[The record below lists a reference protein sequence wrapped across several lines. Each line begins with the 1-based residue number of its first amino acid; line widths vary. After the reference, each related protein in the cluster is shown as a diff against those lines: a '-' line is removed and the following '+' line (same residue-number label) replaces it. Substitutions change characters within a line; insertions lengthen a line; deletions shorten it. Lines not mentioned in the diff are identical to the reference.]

1 MQSGEWKVQSVR
13 SGRSASFA
21 PCTFRFALT
30 RAKIDRVNTPVTPY
44 VLAGRI
50 FSIIGMGLTA
60 ACAILLFIIPE
71 WTWAVIM
78 TLAFFPF
85 LGLIVLVER
94 LSTKHGLIGPP
105 DLAQD
110 EGEEV

>member
-1 MQSGEWKVQSVR
+1 M
-13 SGRSASFA
+13 
-21 PCTFRFALT
+21 
-30 RAKIDRVNTPVTPY
+30 NTPVTPY

-50 FSIIGMGLTA
+50 FSIIGMAFTA

-71 WTWAVIM
+71 WTWGVIA

-94 LSTKHGLIGPP
+94 YSASHGLIGPEP
-105 DLAQD
+105 PA
-110 EGEEV
+110 ESE

>member
-1 MQSGEWKVQSVR
+1 M
-13 SGRSASFA
+13 
-21 PCTFRFALT
+21 
-30 RAKIDRVNTPVTPY
+30 NTPVTPY

-50 FSIIGMGLTA
+50 FSIIGMAFTA

-71 WTWAVIM
+71 WTWGLIA

-94 LSTKHGLIGPP
+94 YSAAHGLIGPDAP
-105 DLAQD
+105 VD
-110 EGEEV
+110 GE